1 MSGPADS
8 VRDVELHHQVCM
20 SRRKKVTPV
29 FDLGVRGLAPDP
41 KSLSDL
47 QPEPDPN
54 HIADEKSA
62 PQTNSKPTGVRRK
75 KNEIAPIFGTGSIH
89 SKPLPPSEKVALA
102 ANQNIC
108 TGLDRRC
115 KDLTSS
121 AVICSSISI
130 CLASEAFLRSSFF
143 FPQPLA
149 PLFLLTAT
157 TAPPVRFVIANTE
170 S

>member
-1 MSGPADS
+1 
-8 VRDVELHHQVCM
+8 M

-29 FDLGVRGLAPDP
+29 LDLGVRGLAPDP

-75 KNEIAPIFGTGSIH
+75 QKRDRADFRNGIDTFETVAPKQKGGLGCKSKHLHRFGPPLQRFDQLCCDLLLNFHLFGLRRFFAVLIF
-89 SKPLPPSEKVALA
+89 
-102 ANQNIC
+102 
-108 TGLDRRC
+108 
-115 KDLTSS
+115 
-121 AVICSSISI
+121 
-130 CLASEAFLRSSFF
+130 F
-143 FPQPLA
+143 A
-149 PLFLLTAT
+149 PTACP
-157 TAPPVRFVIANTE
+157 APPFDRHHGVSPASPIGHVDTE